1 MTILWEEMVFFT
13 KLAAAAAS
21 SEEDDDDDTHQS
33 DAAVVITKIDRIIVL
48 AAIEASSLSVSLCAW
63 VNVVWLCKTR
73 TDASKNIQRNM
84 PKNKLIKK
92 IIKCAIAYWS

>member
-21 SEEDDDDDTHQS
+21 SEDDDTHHR

-48 AAIEASSLSVSLCAW
+48 AAIEASSLTLSLCVGEYCVSL
-63 VNVVWLCKTR
+63 
-73 TDASKNIQRNM
+73 
-84 PKNKLIKK
+84 
-92 IIKCAIAYWS
+92 